1 MTTLMGTTTS
11 SETVCVCVCVRERE
25 REREFL
31 GSESE
36 TVFWLWI
43 CICRDTRENEIVKC
57 DVVKGGSERVR
68 ECGFEWE
75 IETSYKSLFTLLDFK
90 FYLFHITPFF

>member
-1 MTTLMGTTTS
+1 MKIGEVILDLRLKLPNFVAEISRSWGINDYIDGNNDIFRN
-11 SETVCVCVCVRERE
+11 CVCERERERE

-57 DVVKGGSERVR
+57 DVVKGGSE
-68 ECGFEWE
+68 
-75 IETSYKSLFTLLDFK
+75 
-90 FYLFHITPFF
+90 

>member
-11 SETVCVCVCVRERE
+11 SETVCVRE

-57 DVVKGGSERVR
+57 DVVKGGSE
-68 ECGFEWE
+68 
-75 IETSYKSLFTLLDFK
+75 
-90 FYLFHITPFF
+90 